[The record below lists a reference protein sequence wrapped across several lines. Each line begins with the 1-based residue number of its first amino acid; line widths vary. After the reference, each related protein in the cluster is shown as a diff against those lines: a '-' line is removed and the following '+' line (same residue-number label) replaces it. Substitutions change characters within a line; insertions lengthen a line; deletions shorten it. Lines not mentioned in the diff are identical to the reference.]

1 MKVLIL
7 NLLTKFLVTTT
18 ENVRNV
24 EKNFHLSP
32 VTLRFSRRNEGG
44 WGRSLVDKN
53 KTQIHLLHQQKAKMA
68 VFADFEMPLWY
79 KGVIPEHLAVRNRV
93 GIFDV
98 SHMGRII
105 IKGPNSERF
114 LNFLISNDVSK
125 LTPLSAQYSVMCNEN
140 GGIIDDLVVYSLEEE
155 KYMMVYNASNRE
167 KNFNWISRHAESFAV
182 TIEEISDNVAMFA
195 VQGPY
200 SEKTLKKIS
209 AGDVS
214 KIGRFK
220 AGYSYLANVKVLLS
234 RTGYTGED
242 GFEIFVLNSPLAEP
256 GNAITVWNAILDA
269 GKTFGIESC
278 GLGARD
284 TLRLEAGMC
293 LYGNDIDETI
303 TPLEARLG
311 FVVKLSKVN
320 FIGKNALEKQR
331 NAGVKRKRVG
341 IKMLEPG
348 IPRPGYKL
356 FSKDIG
362 KIGKITSGTFSP
374 LLKNGIGMGYVQ
386 PSYAKKE
393 TGVKVK
399 IRDRLAT
406 GEIAQFPFYNQERYG
421 YKRKNN

>member
-1 MKVLIL
+1 M
-7 NLLTKFLVTTT
+7 TG
-18 ENVRNV
+18 R
-24 EKNFHLSP
+24 
-32 VTLRFSRRNEGG
+32 
-44 WGRSLVDKN
+44 WGRSLVGKN
-53 KTQIHLLHQQKAKMA
+53 KTQIYTLHQQKAKMA

-79 KGVIPEHLAVRNRV
+79 KGIIPEHLAVRNRV
-93 GIFDV
+93 GVFDV

-114 LNFLISNDVSK
+114 LNFVITNDVSK
-125 LTPLSAQYSVMCNEN
+125 LVHLSAQYSVMCNEN

-167 KNFNWISRHAESFAV
+167 KNFNWIARHAESFNV
-182 TIEEISDNVAMFA
+182 TIEEISDDVAMFA

-200 SEKTLKKIS
+200 SEKTLKRIS
-209 AGDVS
+209 AGDWS

-220 AGYSYLANVKVLLS
+220 TGYSHLANVKVLLS

-242 GFEIFVLNSPLAEP
+242 GFEIFVFNSPVTKP
-256 GNAITVWNAILDA
+256 DNAITVWNAILDA
-269 GKTFGIESC
+269 GKTFGIEPC

-311 FVVKLSKVN
+311 FVVKFSKLY

-331 NAGVKRKRVG
+331 NEGVKRKRIG

-348 IPRPGYKL
+348 IPRPGYEI
-356 FSKDIG
+356 FSNDIG
-362 KIGKITSGTFSP
+362 KIGEITSGTFSP

-386 PSYAKKE
+386 TSQAKEE

-399 IRDRLAT
+399 IRDRLAK
-406 GEIAQFPFYNQERYG
+406 GEIARFPLYNGERYG